1 MAPETNMDGHT
12 PTQTE
17 IKTEAR
23 SILGNVAVF
32 GFTQDL
38 TNRATLL
45 FAKAMIVENSYNGL
59 SKSALYE
66 MHNLSTTFN
75 LPIIG

>member
-1 MAPETNMDGHT
+1 MDGDT
-12 PTQTE
+12 LTQTE

-32 GFTQDL
+32 GFTQDI
-38 TNRATLL
+38 TNRAILIH
-45 FAKAMIVENSYNGL
+45 AKAMVVENSYNGL
-59 SKSALYE
+59 SKSALAE

-75 LPIIG
+75 LPIIA